1 MLGCL
6 LVFALFSTAAA
17 HADGRVEVRVGIDEG
32 DLRGSDHR
40 VLQGAI
46 DYVAGLGGG
55 VVHVGPGRYTLRN
68 ALTLR
73 SNVHV
78 RGTDGKTVF
87 VACNGQQVR
96 LAADAPAGAREI
108 HLADATGL
116 RIGDGVVLRDTAASG
131 FAITTTTLV
140 ERIVD
145 RTFRTSDPLVRDY
158 AMDRS
163 ATATLAFPV
172 VAGWNVKDVVL
183 ENVTIEGNRANAAA
197 SMDGCRAAGIFLY
210 NCQKVTIRNCSV
222 RDYRGDGISVQW
234 KSRDVLVED
243 CRVENNAIFGLHPG
257 SDSTA
262 CVFRRNQSLGN
273 GGPGL
278 FVCVAVRKCRFEQ
291 NELRNNSGEGVSIGE
306 RDSDNVFRENQIVG
320 NGRAG
325 VLFRGDTEG
334 DELEPH
340 GNVFE
345 KNTILDNGTPAAVI
359 VRGTPRGLVFRENL
373 VGFTA
378 PHPGSLG
385 FAHGKAVHELNL
397 DANRYQYVTREV
409 EFRD

>member
-1 MLGCL
+1 MRILACL
-6 LVFALFSTAAA
+6 LVFALSSAA
-17 HADGRVEVRVGIDEG
+17 HAQGRVEVRVGIDEG

-55 VVHVGPGRYTLRN
+55 VVNVGPGRYTLRN

-73 SNVHV
+73 SKVHV
-78 RGTDGKTVF
+78 RGTEGKTVF
-87 VACNGQQVR
+87 VPCDGDQVR

-108 HLADATGL
+108 RLADAAGL
-116 RIGDGVVLRDTAASG
+116 RVGDGVVLRDTGASG

-140 ERIVD
+140 ERIGGNA
-145 RTFRTSDPLVRDY
+145 FRTSEPLVRAY
-158 AMDRS
+158 ATDRN

-183 ENVTIEGNRANAAA
+183 ENLMIEGNRAKAAA
-197 SMDGCRAAGIFLY
+197 PMDGCRGAGIYFY
-210 NCQKVTIRNCSV
+210 NSEKVTIRNCSV

-234 KSRDVLVED
+234 KSKDVLVEG
-243 CRVENNAIFGLHPG
+243 CSVENNAVFGLHPG

-262 CVFRRNQSLGN
+262 CLFRRNKSLGN

-278 FVCVAVRKCRFEQ
+278 FVCVAVRNCHFEQ
-291 NELRNNSGEGVSIGE
+291 NVLRNNGGEGVSIGE
-306 RDSDNVFRENQIVG
+306 RDSDNVFRENEIVG

-340 GNVFE
+340 RNIFE
-345 KNTILDNGTPAAVI
+345 KNTILDNGAMAGVI
-359 VRGTPRGLVFRENL
+359 VRGAPRGLVFRDNL
-373 VGFTA
+373 LGFAA
-378 PHPGSLG
+378 PRPGALG
-385 FAHGKAVHELNL
+385 FAHGQAVRELNL
-397 DANRYQYVTREV
+397 DANRYQHVTREV
-409 EFRD
+409 EVRD

>member
-1 MLGCL
+1 MFACL
-6 LVFALFSTAAA
+6 LVFALSSAA
-17 HADGRVEVRVGIDEG
+17 HAQGRLEVRVGIDEG

-40 VLQGAI
+40 VLQGAV

-55 VVHVGPGRYTLRN
+55 VVNIGPGRYTFRN

-78 RGTDGKTVF
+78 RGTQGKTVF
-87 VACNGQQVR
+87 APCDGEQVR

-108 HLADATGL
+108 RLADAAGL
-116 RIGDGVVLRDTAASG
+116 RVGDGVVLRDTGASG

-140 ERIVD
+140 ERID
-145 RTFRTSDPLVRDY
+145 GKTFRTSEPLVRDY
-158 AMDRS
+158 AMDRN

-172 VAGWNVKDVVL
+172 VAGWNIKDVVL
-183 ENVTIEGNRANAAA
+183 ENVTIEGNRANATA
-197 SMDGCRAAGIFLY
+197 SMDGCRGAGIYFY
-210 NCQKVTIRNCSV
+210 NSEKVTIQNCTV
-222 RDYRGDGISVQW
+222 RDYRGDGISIQW
-234 KSRDVLVED
+234 KSKDVLVD
-243 CRVENNAIFGLHPG
+243 GCRVENNAVFGLHPG
-257 SDSTA
+257 SDSSA

-291 NELRNNSGEGVSIGE
+291 NVLRKNQGEGVSIGE

-334 DELEPH
+334 HELEPH
-340 GNVFE
+340 RNVFE
-345 KNTILDNGTPAAVI
+345 NNTILDNGDAASVI
-359 VRGTPRGLVFRENL
+359 VRGAPQGLVFRDNL
-373 VGFTA
+373 LGFAAPRAGTVGFTR
-378 PHPGSLG
+378 
-385 FAHGKAVHELNL
+385 GKAVQLNRN
-397 DANRYQYVTREV
+397 ANRYQHVTREV
-409 EFRD
+409 EVRD